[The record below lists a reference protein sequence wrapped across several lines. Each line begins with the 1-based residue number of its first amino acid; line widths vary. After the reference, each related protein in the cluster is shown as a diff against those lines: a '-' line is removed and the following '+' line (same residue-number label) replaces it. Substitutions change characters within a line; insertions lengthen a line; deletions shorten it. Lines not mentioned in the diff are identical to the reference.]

1 MALAIREVET
11 FEGGPSVQNR
21 EESLPQRYL
30 HVHSIAHLVVHMW
43 YVAGSVG
50 SALIREVAS
59 IERWPQ

>member
-21 EESLPQRYL
+21 EESLLQRYL
-30 HVHSIAHLVVHMW
+30 HVRSIAHLVVHM

-50 SALIREVAS
+50 SALIREVVS